1 MHLLSKRRRGMQ
13 AKETEG
19 AIGKVDELFP
29 VQFPAELRRVDGMV
43 VTTALLF
50 RFQVLASKAAD
61 LQGLKNH
68 F

>member
-19 AIGKVDELFP
+19 ASGKVDELFP

-43 VTTALLF
+43 VTTALF

-68 F
+68 